1 MVSALRSWRSG
12 TALLA
17 RPMVPLSRATSQPP
31 TSRTSGGATAATV
44 SRSSASI
51 SAGPKSALVPHESG
65 LVALPV
71 ALGDHL
77 ALVVRLLAGGDG
89 DLQLRHALVV
99 PAELGGDQ
107 RAALALLGAEQAGD
121 LLPLE

>member
-1 MVSALRSWRSG
+1 MASGARSWRRG

-17 RPMVPLSRATSQPP
+17 RPMVPLSSATSQPAI
-31 TSRTSGGATAATV
+31 SSTSGGATAATV
-44 SRSSASI
+44 SRSRASI
-51 SAGPKSALVPHESG
+51 SAGCTSAFVPHQPG

-71 ALGDHL
+71 ALGDHF

-99 PAELGGDQ
+99 PVEFRRDQ
-107 RAALALLGAEQAGD
+107 RAALALHGPDQ
-121 LLPLE
+121 PV